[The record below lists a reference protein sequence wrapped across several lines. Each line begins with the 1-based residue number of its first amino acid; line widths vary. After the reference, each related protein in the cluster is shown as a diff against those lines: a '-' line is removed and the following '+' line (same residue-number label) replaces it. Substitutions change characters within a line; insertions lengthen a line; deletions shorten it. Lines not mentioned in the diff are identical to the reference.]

1 MLFFCL
7 LVGLLSFPSIQTSL
21 GSYTTRKINK
31 SYGTDIEIDK
41 VRLHLNGDIEL
52 KSVLI
57 KDHFEVSMISVSKL
71 NTSILNFVKIIDNQF
86 VFGDIELD
94 SLFFHIKT
102 YKGEIDS
109 NLDIFVNKFDKQEL
123 RGNDNLFLLS
133 SSSLVIKNSIFR
145 VTDENKNI

>member
-41 VRLHLNGDIEL
+41 VRLHLIGDIEL

-71 NTSILNFVKIIDNQF
+71 NTSILNFTKIINNQL
-86 VFGDIELD
+86 VFGDIKLD

-102 YKGEIDS
+102 YKGESES
-109 NLDIFVNKFDKQEL
+109 NLDVFVNKFDRQ
-123 RGNDNLFLLS
+123 NPNT
-133 SSSLVIKNSIFR
+133 N
-145 VTDENKNI
+145 

>member
-7 LVGLLSFPSIQTSL
+7 LVGLLSIPSIQTSL

-31 SYGTDIEIDK
+31 SYGADIEIEK
-41 VRLHLNGDIEL
+41 VRLHLNGAIEL
-52 KSVLI
+52 KSVSI
-57 KDHFEVSMISVSKL
+57 KDHFEASMISVSKL

-102 YKGEIDS
+102 YKGE
-109 NLDIFVNKFDKQEL
+109 LD
-123 RGNDNLFLLS
+123 LS
-133 SSSLVIKNSIFR
+133 LIHISEPTR
-145 VTDENKNI
+145 PY